1 MSRSG
6 PLPPFVHK
14 VICGWRL
21 RELREHAS
29 LTQKEV
35 AERTGWSQGRITNIE
50 SGKSAIPPHRLD
62 VLLDL
67 YGADEASRKQC
78 HEQALLAEGRAPRD
92 TLRTRFQGDMQ
103 LVIDMELS
111 AETRWEHASMIVP
124 GLLQTEAYMRNLFR
138 AYRPSL
144 SQELIDQ
151 YTANRLARQAVLDS
165 TGQRFWFV
173 IDEAALQ
180 RLENIRGSRA
190 VLREQI
196 EYLADAVD
204 RPNIEVQVVPF
215 RHGYYVGQ
223 EVDYTIF
230 GYDTNPP
237 VHLVYL
243 ESYDDRDTLHDAI
256 KVGKYLTLWDHQK
269 AAALGPEQTRS
280 FLRAMARS
288 S

>member
-1 MSRSG
+1 MS
-6 PLPPFVHK
+6 
-14 VICGWRL
+14 
-21 RELREHAS
+21 A
-29 LTQKEV
+29 
-35 AERTGWSQGRITNIE
+35 A
-50 SGKSAIPPHRLD
+50 
-62 VLLDL
+62 
-67 YGADEASRKQC
+67 
-78 HEQALLAEGRAPRD
+78 
-92 TLRTRFQGDMQ
+92 
-103 LVIDMELS
+103 
-111 AETRWEHASMIVP
+111 TRWEHASMIVP

-144 SQELIDQ
+144 PEGKIEQDV
-151 YTANRLARQAVLDS
+151 ADRLERQAVLNNAE
-165 TGQRFWFV
+165 QQFWFV

-196 EYLADAVD
+196 EHLADALD

-215 RHGYYVGQ
+215 RHGYYLGQ
-223 EVDYTIF
+223 AQNYVIF

-243 ESYDDRDTLHDAI
+243 ESYDDRDTLHDAT

-269 AAALGPEQTRS
+269 AAGLGPEQTRS
-280 FLRAMARS
+280 FLRGMARS

>member
-14 VICGWRL
+14 VICGWKL

-35 AERTGWSQGRITNIE
+35 AAHTGWSQGRITDIE
-50 SGKSAIPPHRLD
+50 SGKSGIPPHRLE
-62 VLLDL
+62 VLLNL
-67 YGADEASRKQC
+67 YEADETSRKHC
-78 HEQALLAEGRAPRD
+78 HEQALLADGRAPRD

-111 AETRWEHASMIVP
+111 AATRWEHASMIVP

-144 SQELIDQ
+144 PEDKIEQDV
-151 YTANRLARQAVLDS
+151 TDRLERQAVLDNAD
-165 TGQRFWFV
+165 QQFWFV

-190 VLREQI
+190 VLQEQI
-196 EYLADAVD
+196 EQLANAVD
-204 RPNIEVQVVPF
+204 RPNIEIQVVPF

-243 ESYDDRDTLHDAI
+243 ETYDDRDTLHDAT
-256 KVGKYLTLWDHQK
+256 KVGKYLTLWEHQK
-269 AAALGPEQTRS
+269 AAGLGPEQTRS

>member
-14 VICGWRL
+14 VICGWKL

-35 AERTGWSQGRITNIE
+35 AERTGWSQGRITSIE
-50 SGKSAIPPHRLD
+50 SGKTGIPPHRLD
-62 VLLDL
+62 MLLDL
-67 YGADEASRKQC
+67 YDAGEISRKHC
-78 HEQALLAEGRAPRD
+78 HEQALLADGRAPRD

-111 AETRWEHASMIVP
+111 AATRWDHASMIVP
-124 GLLQTEAYMRNLFR
+124 GLLQTEAYMRSLFR

-144 SQELIDQ
+144 PPDKIEQDV
-151 YTANRLARQAVLDS
+151 TDRLERQAVLDNAD
-165 TGQRFWFV
+165 QQFWFV

-196 EYLADAVD
+196 EHLANAVD
-204 RPNIEVQVVPF
+204 RSNIEIQVVPF

-243 ESYDDRDTLHDAI
+243 ETYDDRDTLHDAT

-269 AAALGPEQTRS
+269 AAGLGPEQTRS

>member
-1 MSRSG
+1 M
-6 PLPPFVHK
+6 HK

-21 RELREHAS
+21 RHLREHAS

-50 SGKSAIPPHRLD
+50 SGKSGIPPHRLD

-111 AETRWEHASMIVP
+111 AQTRWEHASMIIP
-124 GLLQTEAYMRNLFR
+124 GLLQTEAYMFNLFR

-144 SQELIDQ
+144 PQNKIEQDV
-151 YTANRLARQAVLDS
+151 ADRLERQTVLDNAD
-165 TGQRFWFV
+165 QRFWFV

-180 RLENIRGSRA
+180 RMENTGGSRA

-196 EYLADAVD
+196 AYLANAVD
-204 RPNIEVQVVPF
+204 RPNIEIQVVPF
-215 RHGYYVGQ
+215 RHGYYLGQ
-223 EVDYTIF
+223 AANYVIF

-280 FLRAMARS
+280 FLRGMARS

>member
-14 VICGWRL
+14 VICGWKL
-21 RELREHAS
+21 RELRERAS

-35 AERTGWSQGRITNIE
+35 ATRTGWSQGRITDIE
-50 SGKSAIPPHRLD
+50 SGKSGIPPHRLE
-62 VLLDL
+62 VLLDV
-67 YGADEASRKQC
+67 YDADETSRKHC
-78 HEQALLAEGRAPRD
+78 HEQALLADGRAPRD

-111 AETRWEHASMIVP
+111 AATRWEHASMIVP

-144 SQELIDQ
+144 SQDLIGQ
-151 YTANRLARQAVLDS
+151 YTANRLERQAVLDS
-165 TGQRFWFV
+165 SDQKFWFV

-196 EYLADAVD
+196 EHLADAVD
-204 RPNIEVQVVPF
+204 RPNIEIQVVPF

-230 GYDTNPP
+230 GYDTNPS

-280 FLRAMARS
+280 FLRGMARS